1 MMTFVMLTRL
11 SADAVRSPSALEDLE
26 KAAMERIRSECP
38 KVKWLH
44 TLAVLGP
51 CDYVDI
57 FQAPD
62 VDTAMRVAVI
72 IRTFGHATTEIMVG
86 TDWQRF
92 KGLVRDL

>member
-38 KVKWLH
+38 QVKWLH

-51 CDYVDI
+51 YDYVDI

-62 VDTAMRVAVI
+62 VDTAMRVGVI
-72 IRTFGHATTEIMVG
+72 IRTFGHATTETMVG